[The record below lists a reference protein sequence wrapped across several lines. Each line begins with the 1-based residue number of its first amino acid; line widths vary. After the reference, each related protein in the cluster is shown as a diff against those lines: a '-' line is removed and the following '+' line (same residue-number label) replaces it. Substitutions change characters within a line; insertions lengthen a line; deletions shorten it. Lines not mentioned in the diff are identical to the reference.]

1 MFVFVWGGGAHNWR
15 QRHTSSRQQTQGE
28 EVTSQ
33 VCFGG
38 GVRESFW
45 GGGGEGEVPVL
56 GEAGRGNGLGRGRAA
71 GGWWRVCGSAPCSTL

>member
-33 VCFGG
+33 VCLGG
-38 GVRESFW
+38 GSGSLSGVVVVRERYQFW
-45 GGGGEGEVPVL
+45 V
-56 GEAGRGNGLGRGRAA
+56 RQA
-71 GGWWRVCGSAPCSTL
+71 GGTG